1 VTFFE
6 TIRVALQS
14 IRSNLLRSLLTMLGI
29 IIGVSAVITMIAVGS
44 GAQRAIDDQIDQMGA
59 NLLNVVPGQSFM
71 RGVASAQ
78 RVSLSARDFDA
89 LSRDGELLAAVVPE
103 LQAGRQVKHRNR
115 NAFIQVIGTTPNY
128 HLVNRAG
135 LQFGHMFTDG
145 DNGARRRYAVL
156 GAGVPRSLGEDPQ
169 LLLGRSITI
178 GNLPFE
184 VIGIFEHRGV
194 AMGPGPSPDDAIF
207 IPIETAQHRLL
218 GTDRISMM
226 AVQIRDG
233 TSLENGMIEIER
245 ILRREHGIRPGA
257 ENDFM
262 ILNRRQIL
270 ETRQAATEIFSYL
283 LASIAGVSLLVGGI
297 GIMNIMLV
305 SVTERTREIGVR
317 KALGATRGNILLQFL
332 IESLTIGALGGIVGI
347 LAGIGGAVALSR
359 IAGFDVFIAPEAVVM
374 AVAFSVGIGLIFG
387 IWPAR
392 RASLLDPIEALRH
405 D

>member
-1 VTFFE
+1 MTFFE

-29 IIGVSAVITMIAVGS
+29 IIGVSAVITMVAVGS
-44 GAQRAIDDQIDQMGA
+44 GAQRAIDEQIDSMGA
-59 NLLNVVPGQSFM
+59 NLLNVMPGQSFM
-71 RGVASAQ
+71 RGVASSQ
-78 RVSLSARDFDA
+78 RVSLTTNDYRA
-89 LSRDGELLAAVVPE
+89 LVHDGELLSAVVPE
-103 LQAGRQVKHRNR
+103 LQAGRQVKYRNR
-115 NAFIQVIGTTPNY
+115 NAFVQVVGTTPNY
-128 HLVNRAG
+128 HVVNRAG
-135 LQFGHMFTDG
+135 VELGQMFSED
-145 DNGARRRYAVL
+145 DNAARRRYAVL
-156 GAGVPRSLGEDPQ
+156 GSAVPTALGEDPEM
-169 LLLGRSITI
+169 LLGRTITI

-184 VIGIFEHRGV
+184 VIGIFEHRGA
-194 AMGPGPSPDDAIF
+194 AMGPGPSADDQIF
-207 IPIETAQHRLL
+207 IPIATAQHRLL
-218 GTDRISMM
+218 GTDRVSAIV
-226 AVQIRDG
+226 VQVHDG
-233 TSLENGMIEIER
+233 VSLDHGMIEIER
-245 ILRREHGIRPGA
+245 ILRRQHGIRPGA

-332 IESLTIGALGGIVGI
+332 IESLTIGALGGVVGI
-347 LAGIGGAVALSR
+347 LLGIGGAVGLANV
-359 IAGFDVFIAPEAVVM
+359 AGFDVFVSPNAVAT

-392 RASLLDPIEALRH
+392 RASMLDPIVALRH

>member
-1 VTFFE
+1 MTFAE

-14 IRSNLLRSLLTMLGI
+14 IRANLLRSLLTMLGI
-29 IIGVSAVITMIAVGS
+29 IIGVAAVITMIAVGS
-44 GAQRAIDDQIDQMGA
+44 GAQRAIDEQIDSMGA
-59 NLLNVVPGQSFM
+59 NLLNVAPGQSFM
-71 RGVASAQ
+71 RGVASSQ
-78 RVSLSARDFDA
+78 RVSLTTNDYQA
-89 LSRDGELLAAVVPE
+89 LARDGEFLAAVVPE
-103 LQAGRQVKHRNR
+103 LQAGRQVKYRNR
-115 NAFIQVIGTTPNY
+115 NAFTQTIGTTPNY

-135 LQFGHMFTDG
+135 VEHGRMFTDG
-145 DNGARRRYAVL
+145 DNAARRRYAVL
-156 GAGVPRSLGEDPQ
+156 GAGVPVSLGEDPEM
-169 LLLGRSITI
+169 LLGRTITI

-184 VIGIFEHRGV
+184 VIGIFAHRGAAV
-194 AMGPGPSPDDAIF
+194 GPGSSPDDSIF
-207 IPIETAQHRLL
+207 IPIETAQYRLL
-218 GTDRISMM
+218 GTDRVSMIV
-226 AVQIRDG
+226 VQVQEGANLDH
-233 TSLENGMIEIER
+233 GMIEIER

-332 IESLTIGALGGIVGI
+332 IESLTIGALGGVVGI
-347 LAGIGGAVALSR
+347 LLGITGAVTLAHL
-359 IAGFDVFIAPEAVVM
+359 AGFQVFVSADAVVM

-392 RASLLDPIEALRH
+392 RASMLDPIDALRH